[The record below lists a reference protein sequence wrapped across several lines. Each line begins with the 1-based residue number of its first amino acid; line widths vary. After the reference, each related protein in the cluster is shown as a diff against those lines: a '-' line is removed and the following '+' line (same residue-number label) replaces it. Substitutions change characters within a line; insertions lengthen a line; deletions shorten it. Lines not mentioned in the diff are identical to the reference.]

1 MNLCMTFLG
10 EILPSLG
17 TETKTFTLGYSLGD
31 FLRASLQLQ
40 DDALS
45 LMTFRYCSLPFLGV
59 LFLVDSIY
67 HPTR

>member
-1 MNLCMTFLG
+1 MNWCMTFLG

-17 TETKTFTLGYSLGD
+17 TETKTFTLGYSLGN

-45 LMTFRYCSLPFLGV
+45 LMTFRYCSLTFPW
-59 LFLVDSIY
+59 SIIPCGFHIPY
-67 HPTR
+67 H